1 MIRGVQLT
9 EWRKIIYSSML
20 LLAIV
25 TIASIS
31 LFNDTPDS
39 DEKTSGLYEKII
51 RTNKETYE
59 LGETVEAAIVFRNN
73 ADHPLEINPIY
84 SFSFSG
90 NSVYEP
96 NKISGGVFVDYA
108 SDAKIM
114 IPANGNITFTK
125 SSFTP
130 TYPGPFKITG
140 LGLTKTMNVTGYK
153 DVTCNSTGI
162 SLKIEPSV
170 PVLKDKENV
179 DFSLVIVND
188 NPYPVKIQAP
198 NGIEYGLRPDD
209 KIGGMYGDLVIGH
222 FKIEAYSQR
231 TVWSHSFRVIYPSF
245 SLYVYINKY
254 IVSLEMEVEK

>member
-1 MIRGVQLT
+1 MIHGAQLT

-20 LLAIV
+20 LLAII

-31 LFNDTPDS
+31 LFNDTPDT
-39 DEKTSGLYEKII
+39 DEKTSGLYEKVIW
-51 RTNKETYE
+51 TNKETYE
-59 LGETVEAAIVFRNN
+59 LGETIEAAIVFRNN

-96 NKISGGVFVDYA
+96 NKISGGAFADYA

-140 LGLTKTMNVTGYK
+140 LGVSKTVNVTGYK
-153 DVTCNSTGI
+153 LVRMNSTGI
-162 SLKIEPSV
+162 KLSLEPTKT
-170 PVLKDKENV
+170 VLKDRDYV
-179 DFSLVIVND
+179 DFSLVIINE
-188 NPYPVKIQAP
+188 NPYPVKIP
-198 NGIEYGLRPDD
+198 IFDKVFMGFDPDEMSPS
-209 KIGGMYGDLVIGH
+209 MYLDWIL
-222 FKIEAYSQR
+222 
-231 TVWSHSFRVIYPSF
+231 
-245 SLYVYINKY
+245 
-254 IVSLEMEVEK
+254 